1 MERQIR
7 LALGILILL
16 VMSPWSSMVEPGS
29 KESDSL
35 EAERDVEFFSIRTDA
50 YSDFVGTYDA
60 SNVQEQRAVEAH
72 SRLGTYSMTGLELNR
87 PLSTDVL
94 EPRFDAQLL
103 LIDND
108 RNMLDVRQDLSD
120 IPGLEVREFIGPSGL
135 VVQGTLTAIH
145 NTQSIPSVVAQWD
158 VPLAMFLDD
167 SMLDAMLFEG
177 GLNALQGEEVRLE
190 GWWGDEQIDAL
201 TIADAQG
208 NTIEQ
213 DLSQVAQA
221 ALDDVEHLD
230 QGQYRGTLATNSVL
244 DIVRQ
249 PSVMWLRF
257 EPQMVF
263 ENDQSKNHMKIN
275 TMRSYFTTDLD
286 GSGQIVAVADSGLD
300 EDHGDFGTRVVGN
313 YDVIGDGS
321 TADKHSGH
329 GTHVAC
335 TVLGDGSKGGYA
347 GVAPDAELYFQAME
361 NDNTGNFVSPSLNYL
376 LNTAYN
382 AGARIHTNSWGS

>member
-1 MERQIR
+1 M
-7 LALGILILL
+7 A
-16 VMSPWSSMVEPGS
+16 
-29 KESDSL
+29 
-35 EAERDVEFFSIRTDA
+35 
-50 YSDFVGTYDA
+50 
-60 SNVQEQRAVEAH
+60 
-72 SRLGTYSMTGLELNR
+72 
-87 PLSTDVL
+87 
-94 EPRFDAQLL
+94 
-103 LIDND
+103 
-108 RNMLDVRQDLSD
+108 DVRNDISE
-120 IPGLEVREFIGPSGL
+120 IPGLKVREFISPSGL
-135 VVQGTLTAIH
+135 MVQGTSSAMVAA
-145 NTQSIPSVVAQWD
+145 QSVQSVVAQWD

-167 SMLDAMLFEG
+167 SLLDVLMFEDG
-177 GLNALQGEEVRLE
+177 EGMLQGEEVRLE
-190 GWWGDEQIDAL
+190 GWWDEHQLDVL
-201 TIADAQG
+201 SIADTDG
-208 NTIEQ
+208 NTIQQ
-213 DLSQVAQA
+213 DLSQVALL

-230 QGQYRGTLATNSVL
+230 QGQYRGLFSSDSLL
-244 DIVRQ
+244 DVVRQ

-257 EPQMVF
+257 EPQMDF
-263 ENDQSKNHMKIN
+263 DNDQSKNHMKIN

-321 TADKHSGH
+321 TADRHSGH

-382 AGARIHTNSWGS
+382 AGARIHTNSWGSSATSTQGEYTSEAEAVDDRSFNYDKVSNGQEGLTILFAAGNDGPNSGTVGSPSTAKNVVTVGNHQARYSGAPDNLMSGSSRGPTDDGRIKPLSLIHI